1 MSFWKARYQASF
13 RVDMYARAIGIPTQ
27 HTSLS
32 STALHQNQQK
42 YSMAASRW
50 KCRFVYPKSVKLIL
64 TVTWRDPRSDFS
76 TSCMLFKFIPHS
88 CGELINFL
96 SIVFRSFRGQKA
108 HFYDSARDFFFLI
121 TTPVICIRKSKTA
134 IIDIGSVLLKHQLN
148 NPSIT
153 CCFFSGFH
161 G

>member
-1 MSFWKARYQASF
+1 MSFWKARNQASF
-13 RVDMYARAIGIPTQ
+13 RADMSARAIRRPAQ
-27 HTSLS
+27 DTSLS
-32 STALHQNQQK
+32 SIALRQNQQK
-42 YSMAASRW
+42 YSMPASW
-50 KCRFVYPKSVKLIL
+50 SKCRFVYPKSVTLIL

-96 SIVFRSFRGQKA
+96 SIVFRSFHGKKS
-108 HFYDSARDFFFLI
+108 HFNDSARDFFL
-121 TTPVICIRKSKTA
+121 TTPVICIKKSTTA
-134 IIDIGSVLLKHQLN
+134 RIDIGSVLLKHQLY

-153 CCFFSGFH
+153 CCCFSGFH

>member
-108 HFYDSARDFFFLI
+108 HFYDSARDFFFNNYSCNMHKKVKNCDNRHRLCV
-121 TTPVICIRKSKTA
+121 TKTPVE
-134 IIDIGSVLLKHQLN
+134 
-148 NPSIT
+148 
-153 CCFFSGFH
+153 
-161 G
+161 